1 MSYQNGMLQD
11 AENAKNLNN
20 VKWTQPNLKL
30 ATTSITNHP
39 SFHKLANLEK
49 TSLSLGLTRAQRHEW
64 RKT

>member
-30 ATTSITNHP
+30 ATTSITNQP
-39 SFHKLANLEK
+39 EVRDDTVLK
-49 TSLSLGLTRAQRHEW
+49 GLIHVIRASPQDRV
-64 RKT
+64 TV